1 MMLFKLALGNVKRSL
16 RDYFIYFLTLGLSIC
31 IFYSFNSIESQQ
43 AMFKLSSSQLSM
55 LEGLTY
61 AMNYIS
67 VLVSIILGF
76 LIVYANNFLIRR
88 RKKELGIYLVLGMY
102 KSDVSKI
109 LLYETLIIGVLS
121 IISGLIVGIFA
132 SHGLSIITAY
142 LFVVNMEEFIF
153 VFSKSAFFKSILY
166 FSIIYIVV
174 IVFNIISLSKYRLI
188 NLLYANKK
196 NESLKLKNIWIS
208 VILFIISIIFIVL
221 SYYLIIQNGL
231 LTVDNKLY
239 GALIF
244 VFVGTFLF
252 FMSISGFLL
261 KVIQLNKKLYFKNLN
276 LFVLKQFNNKI
287 NTTFISITLI
297 CLMVTLALVA
307 ISSGLSIS
315 NALTKQLKQITPFDA
330 TMYSYSEDFD
340 SSIENDLKNADL
352 NLNDLCDEYSE
363 ITMYYSDLKIND
375 IYNIKSDIML
385 SVISLS
391 DYNKILKMQNKQ
403 LIDLAKNEYAINADT
418 NSKNTIKELV
428 NNNKNINLNNTE
440 LMNLNNKFLFNT
452 IENVPM
458 RTEEI
463 TLIVQDK
470 LAKNCM
476 PQRKLLNLN
485 FKEKNSFNKF
495 NQPMEYVI
503 EEASVLVATREAIYD
518 IQKGISLI
526 IVYLTIYIGI
536 IFIIASTAVLAL
548 QQLSES
554 ADNSDRYKLLLKL
567 GTEEKMLNKTLFNQI
582 SIYFITP
589 LSLAIVHSIIGII
602 VINNIAKK
610 YLRFLGLDLFWD
622 IIITA
627 ILFIAVYGIY
637 FITTY
642 IASKKYCLK

>member
-1 MMLFKLALGNVKRSL
+1 MLFKLALGNVKRSL

-627 ILFIAVYGIY
+627 ILFITVYGIY

>member
-244 VFVGTFLF
+244 IFVGTFLF

>member
-196 NESLKLKNIWIS
+196 NENLKLKNIWVS
-208 VILFIISIIFIVL
+208 VILFIISIIFITI
-221 SYYLIIQNGL
+221 SYYLIIKNGL

-567 GTEEKMLNKTLFNQI
+567 GTEEKLLNKTLFNQI

>member
-1 MMLFKLALGNVKRSL
+1 MLFKLALGNVKRSL

-567 GTEEKMLNKTLFNQI
+567 GTKEKMLNKTLFNQI

>member
-1 MMLFKLALGNVKRSL
+1 MLFKLALGNVKRSL

-363 ITMYYSDLKIND
+363 ITIYYSDLKVND

>member
-1 MMLFKLALGNVKRSL
+1 MLFKLALGNVKRSL

-244 VFVGTFLF
+244 IFVGTFLF

-363 ITMYYSDLKIND
+363 ITVYYSDLKVND

-476 PQRKLLNLN
+476 PRRKLLNLN

>member
-1 MMLFKLALGNVKRSL
+1 MLFKLALGNVKRSL

-88 RKKELGIYLVLGMY
+88 RKKELGIYLVLGMH

-244 VFVGTFLF
+244 IFVGTFLF

-637 FITTY
+637 FVTTY

>member
-1 MMLFKLALGNVKRSL
+1 MLFKLALGNVKRSL

-567 GTEEKMLNKTLFNQI
+567 GTEEKLLNKTLFNQI

>member
-1 MMLFKLALGNVKRSL
+1 MLFKLALGNVKRSL

-196 NESLKLKNIWIS
+196 NENLKLKNIWVS

-244 VFVGTFLF
+244 IFVGTFLF

-261 KVIQLNKKLYFKNLN
+261 KIIQLNKKLYFKNLN

-340 SSIENDLKNADL
+340 SSVENDLKNADL

>member
-627 ILFIAVYGIY
+627 ILFITVYGIY

>member
-196 NESLKLKNIWIS
+196 NENLKLKNIWVS

-244 VFVGTFLF
+244 IFVGTFLF

-261 KVIQLNKKLYFKNLN
+261 KIIQLNKKLYFKNLN

-340 SSIENDLKNADL
+340 SSVENDLKNADL

>member
-88 RKKELGIYLVLGMY
+88 RKKELGIYLVLGMH

-244 VFVGTFLF
+244 IFVGTFLF

>member
-1 MMLFKLALGNVKRSL
+1 MLFKLALGNVKRSL

-121 IISGLIVGIFA
+121 IISGLIIGIFA

>member
-1 MMLFKLALGNVKRSL
+1 MLFKLALGNVKRSL